1 MIANIIRIPERGPS
15 ECLDNYW
22 KIYEESY
29 KNKDK
34 LVDFVNDN
42 LFSKK
47 VNKDEVNKDIEQIYD
62 VRYNFYKVE
71 SKHIL
76 LKMILSYYSR
86 FFDSNQT
93 ILKELVEDFYKNGKV
108 DNFLKIYLK
117 SCIDSDVSLINKFS
131 NEINSILKNIK
142 NEAELIKF
150 QYYCNKLLNITDK
163 IDNDRNYLKRNIILS

>member
-62 VRYNFYKVE
+62 VRYNFYNVE

-76 LKMILSYYSR
+76 SKMIL
-86 FFDSNQT
+86 
-93 ILKELVEDFYKNGKV
+93 
-108 DNFLKIYLK
+108 
-117 SCIDSDVSLINKFS
+117 
-131 NEINSILKNIK
+131 
-142 NEAELIKF
+142 
-150 QYYCNKLLNITDK
+150 LL
-163 IDNDRNYLKRNIILS
+163 